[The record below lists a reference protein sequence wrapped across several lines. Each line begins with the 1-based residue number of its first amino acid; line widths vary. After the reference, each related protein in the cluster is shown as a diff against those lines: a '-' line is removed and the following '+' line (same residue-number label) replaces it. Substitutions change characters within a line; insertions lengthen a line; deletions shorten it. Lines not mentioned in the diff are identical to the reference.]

1 MCADVDFSGEI
12 LQEAFGVEVICG
24 WGDGAMRAMSKA
36 RCASWALLLSWPWL
50 VWAVAKYS
58 PEMIQKG
65 IDVSATVWAP
75 LVADSV
81 ICIGGLYAIRTR
93 RGLVR
98 PEVRPANQLYHGP
111 HFGRAMKQQ
120 KSGS

>member
-1 MCADVDFSGEI
+1 MKLDVGKFSRRI
-12 LQEAFGVEVICG
+12 VGVAVRVNQ
-24 WGDGAMRAMSKA
+24 MRAMTKA
-36 RCASWALLLSWPWL
+36 RCATWALLLSWPWL

-75 LVADSV
+75 LVADTV
-81 ICIGGLYAIRTR
+81 LCMGGWYAIRTR
-93 RGLVR
+93 RGLVQKAAQ
-98 PEVRPANQLYHGP
+98 PTTKLYHGP
-111 HFGRAMKQQ
+111 HFGRVAQRQ